1 MDTQID
7 SADSASFQML
17 KLLRT
22 TWKALLVILLGMS
35 VVLIWH
41 LFRARPERRAP
52 DRLPVH
58 QTIPDFQLVNQ
69 TGQPFV
75 RQNLSS
81 GIWVANFVFTRC
93 PGICPLLSTQMSKL
107 QAQLDETDQPSVRLL
122 SFSVDPEWDTPER
135 LSEYAEKHHAD
146 IRRWFFLTGDQGAVQ
161 QLVTQGFQLSMM
173 NRMNPMNR
181 KNRMNRENPM
191 HPMDA
196 QPEGSHADHAQQQSL
211 EQIVHS
217 DRFVLIDP
225 KFRIRAYYRG
235 NEEGLINHIMHDIDL
250 LQHEYE
256 LVL

>member
-1 MDTQID
+1 MNLVMNLQTD
-7 SADSASFQML
+7 SANSASFHPL

-22 TWKALLVILLGMS
+22 IWKILLVPLLGMS
-35 VVLIWH
+35 TVLVWH
-41 LFRARPERRAP
+41 LYQTEPQLRSP

-75 RQNLSS
+75 RRDLSG

-93 PGICPLLSTQMSKL
+93 PGVCPLLSTQMSKL
-107 QAQLDETDQPSVRLL
+107 QTQLDETNRTSVRLL

-135 LSEYAEKHHAD
+135 LSEYAEKHRAD
-146 IRRWFFLTGDQGAVQ
+146 LHRWFFLTGEQEAVQ

-173 NRMNPMNR
+173 NRQAVQAVQ
-181 KNRMNRENPM
+181 K
-191 HPMDA
+191 A
-196 QPEGSHADHAQQQSL
+196 QSEGSHTHHSQQQSL

-225 KFRIRAYYRG
+225 EFRIRAYYRG
-235 NEEGLINHIMHDIDL
+235 NAEGLIDHVLHDVDL
-250 LQHEYE
+250 LELEYE